1 MPGPGVT
8 TLIRRLAELSADG
21 FQSLAS
27 DCRSEP
33 GEICCDGRVDHALQ
47 DVADHHQIASA
58 GMWGAHDGWSANS
71 GPRRRFLMVVVGVLD
86 ASMLR
91 YFLIA
96 FDLTLMMAAP
106 AAAAA
111 DLVIDGVPLPSDA
124 SVASVPTS
132 AMDLQPHWS
141 AVWVGA
147 WDGTLKHVLLVERI
161 GEDGAAGV
169 VYAVAENLYTGTPA
183 RWRRLDAVVS
193 GQTLTVTG
201 ATSTATYD
209 MGDDGQLKAILK
221 GKWTARATI
230 SRTDL
235 ASLIKPDAVVA

>member
-8 TLIRRLAELSADG
+8 TLIQRLAELSADG

-47 DVADHHQIASA
+47 DVADHRQIASA
-58 GMWGAHDGWSANS
+58 GMRDAHDGWSPNL
-71 GPRRRFLMVVVGVLD
+71 GPRRRFLMVVAGVLD

-124 SVASVPTS
+124 SVASVPPQWTCSGIGAPCGSGHGMAPSSMSCWSNVS
-132 AMDLQPHWS
+132 ARMAQP
-141 AVWVGA
+141 ALFCG
-147 WDGTLKHVLLVERI
+147 R
-161 GEDGAAGV
+161 
-169 VYAVAENLYTGTPA
+169 
-183 RWRRLDAVVS
+183 
-193 GQTLTVTG
+193 
-201 ATSTATYD
+201 
-209 MGDDGQLKAILK
+209 
-221 GKWTARATI
+221 
-230 SRTDL
+230 
-235 ASLIKPDAVVA
+235 

>member
-8 TLIRRLAELSADG
+8 TLIQRLAELSADG

-47 DVADHHQIASA
+47 DVADHRQIASA
-58 GMWGAHDGWSANS
+58 GMWGAHDGWSPNL
-71 GPRRRFLMVVVGVLD
+71 GPRRRFLMVVAGVLD

-132 AMDLQPHWS
+132 AMDLQRRR
-141 AVWVGA
+141 VGRGMGWHPQA
-147 WDGTLKHVLLVERI
+147 CL
-161 GEDGAAGV
+161 AGRT
-169 VYAVAENLYTGTPA
+169 YRRGWRSRRYTPG
-183 RWRRLDAVVS
+183 RRR
-193 GQTLTVTG
+193 GG
-201 ATSTATYD
+201 
-209 MGDDGQLKAILK
+209 GD
-221 GKWTARATI
+221 WTR
-230 SRTDL
+230 L
-235 ASLIKPDAVVA
+235 CPDKRLP

>member
-1 MPGPGVT
+1 LARAGHSSAWFDIWALVFSIWTAEQRRVTDGCPGGGVT
-8 TLIRRLAELSADG
+8 TLIQRLAELSADG

-47 DVADHHQIASA
+47 DVADHRQIASA
-58 GMWGAHDGWSANS
+58 GMWGAHDGWSPNL
-71 GPRRRFLMVVVGVLD
+71 GPRRRFLMVVAGVLD

-111 DLVIDGVPLPSDA
+111 DLVIDGVPFPSDA

-132 AMDLQPHWS
+132 AMHLQRHWS

-169 VYAVAENLYTGTPA
+169 VLRSLRIYTPG
-183 RWRRLDAVVS
+183 RRR
-193 GQTLTVTG
+193 GG
-201 ATSTATYD
+201 
-209 MGDDGQLKAILK
+209 GD
-221 GKWTARATI
+221 WTR
-230 SRTDL
+230 L
-235 ASLIKPDAVVA
+235 CPDKRLP